1 MRPKKAFVDA
11 SPILDFWNKQNLGS
25 GDSRRF
31 LPLIVVRT
39 VGVHDRQA
47 GVMVDFIN
55 VVLDV
60 QCWSASRTARRR
72 GGGANVLWDDG

>member
-1 MRPKKAFVDA
+1 M
-11 SPILDFWNKQNLGS
+11 
-25 GDSRRF
+25 
-31 LPLIVVRT
+31 IVVRT